1 MIDTIDK
8 RKDMTINSSS
18 FWADEIFQNYYL
30 SHFNSMSSKQLD
42 IEFSKELNMLVKALK
57 KLPDSERKSVI
68 EALSKVI
75 EFYIE
80 NKVEKELEFSINKIL
95 KF

>member
-1 MIDTIDK
+1 MLKTIDK
-8 RKDMTINSSS
+8 RKEMTTQSSS
-18 FWADEIFQNYYL
+18 FWEDEIFQNYYKN
-30 SHFNSMSSKQLD
+30 HFNSLSSKQLD
-42 IEFSKELNMLVKALK
+42 KEFSKDLNMLAKTLK
-57 KLPDSERKSVI
+57 KLPENERKTFI
-68 EALSKVI
+68 EILSKEI